1 MLPFWDRAI
10 LAQSSYAGS
19 AEILNF
25 TIYIRWGLRLLW
37 GCRHRAFNMAD
48 ETKDTGPVQELIATG
63 GSPLTI
69 RYAPREMVMH
79 TLSGPELD
87 AVASTGLSNSVNMAF
102 FGIATGSAVAF
113 SIVLMTVPIL
123 EPKTYAAVVG
133 LAWISGFTSL
143 LFGIRAGIDYR
154 KTKAKLRELK
164 TGHAY

>member
-1 MLPFWDRAI
+1 
-10 LAQSSYAGS
+10 
-19 AEILNF
+19 
-25 TIYIRWGLRLLW
+25 
-37 GCRHRAFNMAD
+37 
-48 ETKDTGPVQELIATG
+48 
-63 GSPLTI
+63 
-69 RYAPREMVMH
+69 MH